1 MDSVQI
7 NSKLR
12 LSFQEILNG
21 LSKSEVSD
29 LERFIKQL
37 TAIAGRKKD
46 APLSEKEIE
55 LIAKINKRPDAV
67 FYTRY
72 LELTQKLVQKDLNE
86 KEQTEYSEM
95 IPVIENY
102 SLQRLKYIVQ
112 LAGIWNVTTDE
123 VMKKLGITTPAPIY
137 A

>member
-1 MDSVQI
+1 M
-7 NSKLR
+7 
-12 LSFQEILNG
+12 
-21 LSKSEVSD
+21 
-29 LERFIKQL
+29 
-37 TAIAGRKKD
+37 AIS
-46 APLSEKEIE
+46 PFNLSEKEIE